1 VSAQNLSFQRET
13 FLRRHA
19 VGIYFT
25 LTYAISWMGAFIVA
39 APYLFRREPVPKMTG
54 LLMFPAMLLGPSL
67 VGVVL
72 TWVTDGKVGVKDLFF
87 STAPRSSSRTL
98 VWSAAYSPRYDPDGS
113 RSIKNFG
120 LAGF

>member
-1 VSAQNLSFQRET
+1 MSAQNLSFQRET

-54 LLMFPAMLLGPSL
+54 LLIPGYASWSKFGWRRLDLGHGRKGRCKGPFFFDCAAFEFPHAGMERC
-67 VGVVL
+67 
-72 TWVTDGKVGVKDLFF
+72 LF
-87 STAPRSSSRTL
+87 PP
-98 VWSAAYSPRYDPDGS
+98 V
-113 RSIKNFG
+113 
-120 LAGF
+120 